1 MKKQMIVGAAIM
13 ALTAGAAMGGIA
25 IAGGG
30 TEREAGPRVVAEPL
44 TATEKGPA
52 TRAGG
57 ATIQTYY
64 LEERVVPDDGQG
76 IVTGLSCP
84 KGNAIGGGAAT
95 SEGIVVS
102 YLSQLRPSNFN
113 VSRRT
118 YWVGVDDNAG
128 GAGAGATLEVH
139 CAKGIDVKK

>member
-1 MKKQMIVGAAIM
+1 MKKRMMVGAAM
-13 ALTAGAAMGGIA
+13 ATLIAGAAIGGMA
-25 IAGGG
+25 VAGGG

-44 TATEKGPA
+44 TATKKGPA

-57 ATIQTYY
+57 ATIRTYY
-64 LEERVVPDDGQG
+64 LEDPVVPADGQG
-76 IVTGLSCP
+76 IVTGLTCP

-113 VSRRT
+113 VSKKT
-118 YWVGVDDNAG
+118 YWIGVDDNAG
-128 GAGAGATLEVH
+128 EAGAGATLEVH

>member
-1 MKKQMIVGAAIM
+1 MKKRVLVGAGIATLIVGGV
-13 ALTAGAAMGGIA
+13 TGGLA

-44 TATEKGPA
+44 TATKKGPA

-64 LEERVVPDDGQG
+64 LEDPVVPGEDQG
-76 IVTGLSCP
+76 VVTGLTCP

-95 SEGIVVS
+95 SVGVVVS

-113 VSRRT
+113 VSKKT
-118 YWVGVDDNAG
+118 YWVGVDNVTGA
-128 GAGAGATLEVH
+128 AGAGATLEVH

>member
-1 MKKQMIVGAAIM
+1 MKKWMLVGAGIATLI
-13 ALTAGAAMGGIA
+13 AGAAMGGMA

-30 TEREAGPRVVAEPL
+30 TEREAGPRVVAEAL

-52 TRAGG
+52 TRARG

-64 LEERVVPDDGQG
+64 LEDRVVPADGQG

-95 SEGIVVS
+95 SEGIVIS

-113 VSRRT
+113 VSRKT
-118 YWVGVDDNAG
+118 YWIGVDDNAG
-128 GAGAGATLEVH
+128 EAGAGATLEVH